1 MLAIIDF
8 FLQITLRRRGPEDL
22 PDSRFLLLAA
32 ALCYTIVQMF
42 LALPIYS
49 LSVMLFRS
57 VLIDIGLPSL
67 SMSGLIS
74 IRWHVSWYWTTLTS
88 DFGTSA

>member
-22 PDSRFLLLAA
+22 PASRFLLLSS
-32 ALCYTIVQMF
+32 ALCYAIVQLF

-57 VLIDIGLPSL
+57 VLIDIGLL
-67 SMSGLIS
+67 CLCVWGL
-74 IRWHVSWYWTTLTS
+74 L
-88 DFGTSA
+88 